1 MTTNLKV
8 NTKRLAK
15 KLEAEI
21 QSEYIKYLNGK
32 KYIKVTRHHPTKAG
46 EPDTIC
52 CIYGM
57 YVEIEFK
64 KIDGKQSAMQKL
76 SMKKCIAA
84 GGRYWLIKG
93 LTQLQRKINRLSK
106 KL

>member
-1 MTTNLKV
+1 MNI
-8 NTKRLAK
+8 
-15 KLEAEI
+15 LESKI

-32 KYIKVTRHHPTKAG
+32 GFKAVRHHPTRAG

-52 CIYGM
+52 CIHGR

-64 KIDGKQSAMQKL
+64 KLTGIQSALQKISRRL
-76 SMKKCIAA
+76 CIKA
-84 GGRYWLIKG
+84 GGEYWIIKS